1 MWTDLLHELNEVS
14 LVELG
19 HLRGYP
25 SLEVRLG
32 VFTQR
37 HPNHPMAA
45 LANAII
51 AGKSRWLGM
60 PPATDHQIQEAE
72 QRLGIELP
80 SSYKAFLGVANG
92 FFMPGAIVN
101 TLLPVELIT
110 HFGEDHAD
118 QAALWRDALDD
129 KTGEMADDVWSR
141 LEGTIQLS
149 GPPHHHPEFILL
161 DPHVKNAE
169 GESEIVE
176 LGHEMPEYANSFH
189 EVMAQAITTA
199 RYVIT
204 LYSKNS

>member
-25 SLEVRLG
+25 SVEARLG
-32 VFTQR
+32 AFTQR
-37 HPNHPMAA
+37 HPDHPMAA

>member
-1 MWTDLLHELNEVS
+1 MWIDLLHELNEVS
-14 LVELG
+14 LAELV
-19 HLRGYP
+19 HLHGYP

-32 VFTQR
+32 AFTQR
-37 HPNHPMAA
+37 HPDHPMAA
-45 LANAII
+45 LAKAII
-51 AGKSRWLGM
+51 AGEARWLGM
-60 PPATDHQIQEAE
+60 PPATDRQIHEAQ

-80 SSYKAFLGVANG
+80 SSYRAFLRVANG

-110 HFGEDHAD
+110 HFGEDHAH

-129 KTGEMADDVWSR
+129 QTGEMADDVWSR

-149 GPPHHHPEFILL
+149 GPPHHQPEFILL
-161 DPHVKNAE
+161 DPHVRNAE
-169 GESEIVE
+169 GELEIVE

-189 EVMAQAITTA
+189 EVMERAIYTA

-204 LYSKNS
+204 LCSKNS

>member
-14 LVELG
+14 LAELV
-19 HLRGYP
+19 HLHGYP
-25 SLEVRLG
+25 SLEIRLG
-32 VFTQR
+32 AFTQR
-37 HPNHPMAA
+37 HPDHPMAA

-51 AGKSRWLGM
+51 AGEARWLGM

-129 KTGEMADDVWSR
+129 QTGEMADDVWSR

-161 DPHVKNAE
+161 DPHVRNAE

-204 LYSKNS
+204 LYSKNR